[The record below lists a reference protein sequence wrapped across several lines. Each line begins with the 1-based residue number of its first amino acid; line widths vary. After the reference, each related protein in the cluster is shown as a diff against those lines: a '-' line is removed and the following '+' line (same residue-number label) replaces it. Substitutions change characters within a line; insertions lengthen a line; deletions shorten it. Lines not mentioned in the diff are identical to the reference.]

1 MSTRYRPVTFA
12 GLPAGPDALGAW
24 INLDLLTRR
33 VVGRRLGPTFAT
45 DDALDALM
53 VLRRWTARRL
63 VN

>member
-1 MSTRYRPVTFA
+1 MQLPRVLRA
-12 GLPAGPDALGAW
+12 GLPKGPDALGAW

-33 VVGRRLGPTFAT
+33 VVGRRLEEGPTFAT
-45 DDALDALM
+45 ADALDALR